1 LGWCWRWNSWNWK
14 DFWDVFDANA
24 RGCRGPGCQGVTVWS
39 WRWEATLVDV
49 GHVVRRRRKVQ
60 VIIVVICW
68 KIFKKNLNC
77 LMLSY
82 ETLLIQLKL
91 LNVTPFEKGQPYIMN
106 KMLTENTKYYLE
118 WIKTLSVGKYLK
130 AFF

>member
-1 LGWCWRWNSWNWK
+1 
-14 DFWDVFDANA
+14 
-24 RGCRGPGCQGVTVWS
+24 
-39 WRWEATLVDV
+39 
-49 GHVVRRRRKVQ
+49 
-60 VIIVVICW
+60 
-68 KIFKKNLNC
+68 
-77 LMLSY
+77 MLSY